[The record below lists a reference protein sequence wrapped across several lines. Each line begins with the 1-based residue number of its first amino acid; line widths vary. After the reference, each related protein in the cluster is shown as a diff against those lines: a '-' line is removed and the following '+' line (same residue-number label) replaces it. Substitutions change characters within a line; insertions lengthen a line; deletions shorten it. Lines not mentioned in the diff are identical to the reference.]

1 MTTRKADN
9 MKILFI
15 GEIYGSLGREMIKEK
30 LPKIKEKYKP
40 HFIIANGE
48 NICHGKGI
56 NEKYYKFLL
65 EQGVNVITLGNHT
78 WDNRSVF
85 DFIDD
90 TDKLIRP
97 ANFPDSNPGKGLTF
111 VKFNAY
117 EVAVISIQGRT
128 FMPMSNCPFEKVD
141 KLIEEAKKRT
151 NIIFVDFHAEA
162 TSEKVAMGYFLDGRA
177 SAVVGTHTHVPTA
190 DERVLAKGTA
200 YITDVGMTGPLD
212 GVIGVERENVINKF
226 ITGLPIRFNA
236 LEQGAAQL
244 NAVLVDINEKTGKA
258 TAIERIN
265 LKKESAF

>member
-1 MTTRKADN
+1 

-15 GEIYGSLGREMIKEK
+15 GDIYGSLGRQMLQEQ
-30 LPKIKEKYKP
+30 LPKIKETYKP

-48 NICHGKGI
+48 NISHGKGI

-65 EQGVNVITLGNHT
+65 EQGVNVVTLGNHT
-78 WDNRSVF
+78 WDNRSIF

-90 TDKLIRP
+90 TDKLVRP
-97 ANFPDSNPGKGLTF
+97 ANFPESNPGKGLTF
-111 VKFNAY
+111 VKFNSH

-128 FMPMSNCPFEKVD
+128 FMPMINCPFEKVEQ
-141 KLIEEAKKRT
+141 LVEEAKKRT

-162 TSEKVAMGYFLDGRA
+162 TSERVAMGYFLDGRV

-190 DERVLAKGTA
+190 DDRVLSKGTA

-226 ITGLPIRFNA
+226 LTGLPIRFNA
-236 LEQGAAQL
+236 VEQGAAQL

-258 TAIERIN
+258 SSIQRIN
-265 LKKESAF
+265 LKKESTL